1 MAKDE
6 GNGGSSGQNLARF
19 RPDLSG
25 EMSLQ
30 WLPADDN
37 GRSRVVARTQ
47 GAFCSREVLSPL
59 HLLWQ
64 QERTTGDARKS
75 SRANKAPESRGRPSP
90 FLFWSRHAVSG
101 GPGGGGGGGLRAAGL
116 RTTFLA
122 LTFLAGAF
130 LMIFFAAV
138 FLTDPFLAAAF
149 FIGLFLAIAL
159 RAVFLTAPF
168 FAVAFFAT
176 LFFAAAFLA
185 GFLVVAFTMFKVPLL
200 FLADWFK
207 TPTRGL
213 HSVPLLISRA
223 RGVAPQATQM
233 SANNAPPSRP
243 KMLSAAFTSMKQTL
257 FDLPQSPRAIARPR
271 AKHGR
276 QQDAIK
282 RV

>member
-1 MAKDE
+1 MKPL
-6 GNGGSSGQNLARF
+6 GQQ
-19 RPDLSG
+19 DG
-25 EMSLQ
+25 
-30 WLPADDN
+30 
-37 GRSRVVARTQ
+37 
-47 GAFCSREVLSPL
+47 
-59 HLLWQ
+59 
-64 QERTTGDARKS
+64 TTGDTRKS
-75 SRANKAPESRGRPSP
+75 SRANKAPESCGRPSP
-90 FLFWSRHAVSG
+90 FLLWTRQAVSG

-130 LMIFFAAV
+130 LMSFFAAV

-200 FLADWFK
+200 FLAGWFEK
-207 TPTRGL
+207 PTRGL

-223 RGVAPQATQM
+223 RGDASQATQM
-233 SANNAPPSRP
+233 SAKDGRP
-243 KMLSAAFTSMKQTL
+243 RGPKLLSAAFISMK
-257 FDLPQSPRAIARPR
+257 
-271 AKHGR
+271 
-276 QQDAIK
+276 
-282 RV
+282 